1 MKRKKKLPLLL
12 TTAIFLSGCNKTDLY
27 EQNFDEENFLSA
39 MDGAADYFSYD
50 NAEYIR
56 DYDIGDDG
64 TLYALQGFLEDD
76 GSVRTELHCYSPEGT
91 ETKNLGEINASAV
104 LWDKGKLY
112 LAIGLEGVYSLNAYD
127 FENGELTKL
136 TGTEIQPE
144 NMVLIG
150 DTIYYTGINEDRI
163 GMREPVSDNF
173 NYDGTLLYSYKL
185 SEETVKSVD
194 VEYPVA
200 ISETISGEMC
210 VYAADENGLYFMI
223 GAEGKKI
230 YNDLGRI
237 NSFGFVNEN
246 SFVFCSDENPIS
258 LNMGRIDSNSIY
270 SELVESAAAYRIK
283 VRSVYVY
290 YVNSFTQRLERINSS
305 AFDKQNEIIRFLSPE
320 YTFNKPFGIGYMTDY
335 QELDN
340 ESFSLAV
347 LSQDSSFDIFMI
359 NSYDGFS
366 SNIRDKGSFY
376 PLNEVPNVREYL
388 DKCFPYLKEAATD
401 ADGNIW
407 MLPIS
412 INLPVIVYNKET
424 CTAAEFDLSGEL
436 SIDEFISLCESAY
449 HSDFKNGYDVQPY
462 QLTHNL
468 FTQYM
473 AFHNSFDTPELR
485 KFAAFAK
492 EKINLSQFPSYLP
505 TINPA
510 MNNLYMPGSEKDFLF
525 SYLSDS
531 ANTERIEW
539 LSNFEGF
546 DFCSVPTIT
555 ENAKPVAT
563 CAFITVNPSSS
574 NLEAALNYVSDLAE
588 YLGKRENSF
597 MLSEKSVYTENS
609 GIQSVYDIV
618 SAAEIGFNIS
628 EEIYFEPYLEY
639 LSGGISLDDF
649 ISEADRRLSAYLNE

>member
-1 MKRKKKLPLLL
+1 MKRKKMMPMLL
-12 TTAIFLSGCNKTDLY
+12 TVAFFLSGCNKTDFIK
-27 EQNFDEENFLSA
+27 QNFNEEKFLHA
-39 MDGAADYFSYD
+39 MNGASNQFSYD
-50 NAEYIR
+50 VVEYIR

-64 TLYALQGFLEDD
+64 TLYALQGFPEAD
-76 GSVRTELHCYSPEGT
+76 GNVRTELHCYSPDGSET
-91 ETKNLGEINASAV
+91 EDLGEINASTV
-104 LWDKGKLY
+104 LWDDGKLY
-112 LAIGLEGVYSLNAYD
+112 LTIGLDGVYSLNIYD
-127 FENGELTKL
+127 PERGELTKL
-136 TGTEIQPE
+136 ADTEIQPQ
-144 NMVLIG
+144 NIVLIG
-150 DTIYYTGINEDRI
+150 DTIYYTGITEERL
-163 GMREPVSDNF
+163 GMRELIGSKDF
-173 NYDGTLLYSYKL
+173 EYDGTLLYSYKPG
-185 SEETVKSVD
+185 EKTAKPVD

-200 ISETISGEMC
+200 ISETVSGELC

-223 GAEGKKI
+223 GTEGKKI

-246 SFVFCSDENPIS
+246 NLVFCSDLNPIS

-270 SELVESAAAYRIK
+270 SELVENAAASRIK

-290 YVNSFTQRLERINSS
+290 YVNSFTQRLERINCSV
-305 AFDKQNEIIRFLSPE
+305 FDKQNEIIRFLSPE
-320 YTFNKPFGIGYMTDY
+320 YTFNKPFSIGYMTDY

-347 LSQDSSFDIFMI
+347 LSRDSSFDIFMI

-376 PLNEVPNVREYL
+376 ALNEVPNVREYL

-401 ADGNIW
+401 TEGNVW

-424 CTAAEFDLSGEL
+424 CTAAEFDFSGEL

-449 HSDFKNGYDVQPY
+449 HSDYKNGYDVQPY

-473 AFHNSFDTPELR
+473 AVHNSFDTPELR

-505 TINPA
+505 TMNAA
-510 MNNLYMPGSEKDFLF
+510 MNNLHMPETEKAFLF
-525 SYLSDS
+525 SYLSD
-531 ANTERIEW
+531 TDRVEW
-539 LSNFEGF
+539 LSGFESF
-546 DFCSVPTIT
+546 DFCAVPGIT

-574 NLEAALNYVSDLAE
+574 NLDAALNYVSDLAE
-588 YLGKRENSF
+588 YLGERENSF
-597 MLSEKSVYTENS
+597 MLSEQSAYTANR
-609 GIQSVYDIV
+609 GIESVYDIV
-618 SAAEIGFNIS
+618 SVAEIGFNIS
-628 EEIYFEPYLEY
+628 DEIYFEPYLKY
-639 LSGGISLDDF
+639 LSGGLTLDEF
-649 ISEADRRLSAYLNE
+649 VSEADRRLSAYLNE